1 MKTIYV
7 CQLPQQTQD
16 AIKNDVVTHLI
27 SEGFS
32 GQELQDAV
40 QNALNG
46 RLVDL
51 EETIDISKYL

>member
-16 AIKNDVVTHLI
+16 TIKKDIETYLI
-27 SEGFS
+27 SEGLN

-40 QNALNG
+40 QDALNG
-46 RLVDL
+46 RLADI
-51 EETIDISKYL
+51 EGTIDISKYL

>member
-16 AIKNDVVTHLI
+16 AIKNDIETYLI

-32 GQELQDAV
+32 GQELKNAV
-40 QNALNG
+40 QDALNG
-46 RLVDL
+46 RLADL